1 MVRGGVLMVCR
12 AGLSGGGW
20 LVGSIMVNNFS
31 TVEALRD
38 GGPES
43 SIWEF
48 DSSIFMGPRERG
60 LRVLNTAGYWKDVV
74 DQVDE
79 KRDAGFEASLTD

>member
-1 MVRGGVLMVCR
+1 MYR

-31 TVEALRD
+31 SVQSLRD
-38 GGPES
+38 GGPDS
-43 SIWEF
+43 NIWEF
-48 DSSIFMGPRERG
+48 DSSIFKGPREKGMRI
-60 LRVLNTAGYWKDVV
+60 LNTVGYWKEVV
-74 DQVDE
+74 DQVDK

>member
-1 MVRGGVLMVCR
+1 MLFR

-38 GGPES
+38 GGPDK

-48 DSSIFMGPRERG
+48 DSSIFKGPRESGVR
-60 LRVLNTAGYWKDVV
+60 LLNTAEYWLDVV
-74 DQVDE
+74 GQVDE